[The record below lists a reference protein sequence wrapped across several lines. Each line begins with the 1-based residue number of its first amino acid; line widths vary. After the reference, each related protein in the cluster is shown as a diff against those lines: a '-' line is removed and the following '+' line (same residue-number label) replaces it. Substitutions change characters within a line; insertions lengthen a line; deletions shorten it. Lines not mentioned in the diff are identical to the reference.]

1 MRTFLLF
8 FVSLFFT
15 AALFGQI
22 THSENFDS
30 YPLGEGIT
38 SLDPEFWELWPQDPN
53 ANPVQDATI
62 SDVQAASGNNSLY
75 LPGGQDIDILHV
87 FGGDQYTSGTFR
99 VAFDIL
105 ITEGR
110 NSYFNFQGSDL
121 IPSDGNWV
129 LQCFLRET
137 GIFEVDNGQQIVF
150 TNAFTPNEWMNIELE
165 INLTENLWRMFVNG
179 DCLGS
184 FVNADENN
192 QIYAMNLFPLDG
204 NSDAYVDNVEFE
216 HNPDAASVDVQIDAI
231 AVGAVDVDGGIGVNQ
246 SDFFGIVGTQQNLEL
261 NVGNIGLD
269 NIESFTLELEGPGI
283 SFTED
288 FSFVLP
294 PQTLAPIQVEVP
306 YVYTPGTEVALM
318 RIRNV
323 NGATDDNTCNNV
335 TPLTLTGFIP
345 DPDKK
350 VWVEETTGR
359 AAELSP
365 IGHVYMNYMQNKYP
379 DQFVGISVHNDAFG
393 LDPMTNEEWNLALEL
408 LPIADFQRLVWTE
421 RDPDLLNFA
430 ENIEETFVNSAV
442 TEPILSLSH
451 GASFDPETRN
461 LIVQVTTDFFLVAIR
476 DNTRLLVGLTE
487 DGVIG
492 TNAGFAQQNAFSGG
506 GQGPMGGF
514 ETLANPVPADEM
526 IYNRV
531 ARMLLTPTLGL
542 EGAYADVEG
551 RTITHTFSAIVPDD
565 FNIDNMSIVSSFIG
579 QDGRSFNAEKTTV
592 FEAEQNGLSSTID
605 PVLDQ
610 GISVYPNPT
619 NGVANITLEFEQPKD
634 ISMELA
640 DALGRTIRLENLGT
654 ISNKVVR
661 NFDGSDLDA
670 GVYYLR
676 FRNGEE
682 ITVKKL
688 IITE

>member
-8 FVSLFFT
+8 FVSLFFSV
-15 AALFGQI
+15 AMFGQI
-22 THSENFDS
+22 THSENFDGF
-30 YPLGEGIT
+30 PVGEGIT
-38 SLDPEFWELWPQDPN
+38 DLDPEFWELWPQDPN
-53 ANPVQDATI
+53 APPVQDAVI
-62 SDVQAASGNNSLY
+62 SDAQAASGTNSLY
-75 LPGGQDIDILHV
+75 LPGGQDVDILHI

-99 VAFDIL
+99 VSFDIL
-105 ITEGR
+105 ITGGR

-129 LQCFLRET
+129 LQCFLREN
-137 GIFEVDNGQQIVF
+137 GIFQVDNGQQIVF
-150 TNAFTPNEWMNIELE
+150 ENAYQPNEWMNIELE
-165 INLTENLWRMFVNG
+165 INLTQNLWRMFVDG

-184 FVNADENN
+184 FINSVENN

-204 NSDAYVDNVEFE
+204 NSDAYVDNIEFE
-216 HNPDAASVDVQIDAI
+216 HNPDAAAVDVQLDAV
-231 AVGAVDVDGGIGVNQ
+231 AFGGVDVDARIGVNQ
-246 SDFFGIVGTQQNLEL
+246 TDFFGIVGTQQNLQL
-261 NVGNIGLD
+261 NVANAGTE
-269 NIESFTLELEGPGI
+269 NIESFTLEFEGPGI
-283 SFTED
+283 SFTEEFD
-288 FSFVLP
+288 FILA
-294 PQTLAPIQVEVP
+294 PQTLAPVEVAVP
-306 YVYTPGTEVALM
+306 YTYTPGTEVALM

-323 NGATDDNTCNNV
+323 NGIGDDNTCNNV
-335 TPLTLTGFIP
+335 RPLTLTGFIP

-379 DQFVGISVHNDAFG
+379 EQFVGISVHNDAFG
-393 LDPMTNEEWNLALEL
+393 LDPMTNETWNLALEAI
-408 LPIADFQRLVWTE
+408 PTADFQRLVWTE

-430 ENIEETFVNSAV
+430 ENIESVFVNSAV
-442 TEPILSLSH
+442 TEPILSLEH
-451 GASFDPETRN
+451 GASFDPSTRN
-461 LIVQVTTDFFLVAIR
+461 LTVQVTTDFFLVAIR

-492 TNAGFAQQNAFSGG
+492 TNAGFAQQNSFAG
-506 GQGPMGGF
+506 GQFGPMGGF
-514 ETLANPVPADEM
+514 ELLPNPVPADQM

-542 EGAYADVEG
+542 EGAYTDVDG
-551 RTITHTFSAIVPDD
+551 RTITHTFSMIIPDE

-579 QDGRSFNAEKTTV
+579 QDGRSFNAQKTTI
-592 FEAEQNGLSSTID
+592 FEAEQNGLSSTVD
-605 PVLDQ
+605 PELDQ

-619 NGVANITLEFEQPKD
+619 TGIANITLEFEQPKD

-640 DALGRTIRLENLGT
+640 DAIGRTIRQENLGS

-661 NFDGSDLDA
+661 SFDGSDLDA

-676 FRNGEE
+676 FVNGEQ

-688 IITE
+688 VITE